1 AVGLLDVSGE
11 GGIRSDRADT
21 DGPIGP
27 GDRHQFLLRRGSLL
41 AYFGT
46 TDEAIVAELEILN
59 KTRCT
64 PPLPEEGT
72 AGWHRLL
79 PTLFRY
85 ADRGRVRA
93 RADRHAR
100 GTIGLNDVEDLTGD
114 DLGSTADTEPTRTWP
129 APLEPEA
136 FHGLAGEL
144 VQSLLPDTEA
154 DPVALLLHVL
164 VAYGNAVNRTA
175 VPEIEGDRH
184 FPNFFAAMMGATRTS
199 RRGTAR
205 GRGQCCLGLP

>member
-1 AVGLLDVSGE
+1 
-11 GGIRSDRADT
+11 
-21 DGPIGP
+21 
-27 GDRHQFLLRRGSLL
+27 LLRRGSLL
-41 AYFGT
+41 AYFGA

-85 ADRGRVRA
+85 AARGRARA
-93 RADRHAR
+93 RADREAR
-100 GTIGLNDVEDLTGD
+100 GAIGRNNVDDFTGD
-114 DLGSTADTEPTRTWP
+114 GLGTQVATEPTRTWP

-175 VPEIEGDRH
+175 VQEIEGDLH
-184 FPNFFAAMMGATRTS
+184 YPNLFAVMVG
-199 RRGTAR
+199 
-205 GRGQCCLGLP
+205 